1 MKNEDTS
8 AVLAAHLAQALAAAL
23 SGMTG
28 KEFSVAVEPGG
39 ADFRSVHSALEESV
53 IWQQTLSCASDP
65 ALWLVAGKDAWAS
78 AGQLILGDA
87 GVDTASD
94 EDCRSTWL
102 EILGQT
108 MGGLATA
115 LTADLGHEVTA
126 SKGEEIPAEL
136 DDLPWILFVARSGAD
151 QGEATLWRLKA
162 AWSKGLLAAF
172 DRPAAEPKSSL
183 GKDNSLSKTFDL
195 LLDVALPV
203 NVSFGKTYLQIR
215 EVLKLNTGSI
225 VELNRFVA
233 EPVEVIVND
242 CVIARGEVVVVDG
255 NYGVR
260 ITQLS
265 SREDRLRSG
274 IAETTPKTGVAVR

>member
-1 MKNEDTS
+1 
-8 AVLAAHLAQALAAAL
+8 
-23 SGMTG
+23 
-28 KEFSVAVEPGG
+28 
-39 ADFRSVHSALEESV
+39 
-53 IWQQTLSCASDP
+53 
-65 ALWLVAGKDAWAS
+65 
-78 AGQLILGDA
+78 LILGDG
-87 GVDTASD
+87 GVDPATE

-115 LTADLGHEVTA
+115 LTADLEREITA
-126 SKGEEIPAEL
+126 AKGEPIPIGREGL
-136 DDLPWILFVARSGAD
+136 EWTGFTARSTAD
-151 QGEATLWRLKA
+151 SGEASVWRLKA
-162 AWSKGLLAAF
+162 AWSKDLLAAYDPPEP
-172 DRPAAEPKSSL
+172 DRKLPA
-183 GKDNSLSKTFDL
+183 GKDTTLSKTFDL
-195 LLDVALPV
+195 LLDIALPV

-225 VELNRFVA
+225 VELDRFVA

-265 SREDRLRSG
+265 SREDRLRFG